1 MATDPGWRFGL
12 PIKGP
17 IKGEAGFIKG
27 ASPWLVSF
35 CRETLEVVRAL
46 LRTLVE
52 RATERAF
59 HPSYHL
65 TPTGGAGKK
74 ASFATETS

>member
-1 MATDPGWRFGL
+1 V
-12 PIKGP
+12 
-17 IKGEAGFIKG
+17 E
-27 ASPWLVSF
+27 
-35 CRETLEVVRAL
+35 RAL

-65 TPTGGAGKK
+65 IPTG
-74 ASFATETS
+74 

>member
-1 MATDPGWRFGL
+1 MAPEGRGNL
-12 PIKGP
+12 SS
-17 IKGEAGFIKG
+17 
-27 ASPWLVSF
+27 ASEETAVPSLALASF
-35 CRETLEVVRAL
+35 CPETLEVVRAL

-59 HPSYHL
+59 NPSYHL